1 MGPDPVPCQASAPVN
16 WAEAMNA
23 ALAEMAEAVG
33 AELNRIG
40 AVLSAAMTWGVGVR
54 GERGDPTGD
63 PPLVRDG

>member
-1 MGPDPVPCQASAPVN
+1 MADERPPVN

-23 ALAEMAEAVG
+23 ALAEMAEAAA

-40 AVLSAAMTWGVGVR
+40 AVLSAAMTWGCQVR
-54 GERGDPTGD
+54 AERGDPTGD